1 MSVKEESLEDE
12 KEVKKKLKKGF
23 IDKIILFIEKKIDNI
38 PSLNEYFESI
48 TIVQGFADLGDNK
61 SESLFQYHNKVVKD
75 YLKECFELMI
85 LQQKDILIDLF
96 IKQTENINIFLYWMN
111 RLFTY
116 LDRYHTITKNK
127 GTLSYNEMNLYK
139 EICFN
144 PLKDD
149 IYKELNKL
157 IKQDRNGNKESRNK
171 IKSIIKILNDIDID
185 KPKIT
190 MENQEIKWIFDPPH
204 YESHFTYNYQNEW
217 YEKYFKEETIQFA
230 KEKAEKERQKNIL
243 MKNIMII

>member
-1 MSVKEESLEDE
+1 M
-12 KEVKKKLKKGF
+12 
-23 IDKIILFIEKKIDNI
+23 II
-38 PSLNEYFESI
+38 
-48 TIVQGFADLGDNK
+48 
-61 SESLFQYHNKVVKD
+61 
-75 YLKECFELMI
+75 
-85 LQQKDILIDLF
+85 QQKDALIDLF

-116 LDRYHTITKNK
+116 LDRYHNVTKKK

-171 IKSIIKILNDIDID
+171 IKSIMKILNNIDINE
-185 KPKIT
+185 PKIIN
-190 MENQEIKWIFDPPH
+190 ENQEIKWIFDKPNSK
-204 YESHFTYNYQNEW
+204 SHFTYN
-217 YEKYFKEETIQFA
+217 
-230 KEKAEKERQKNIL
+230 
-243 MKNIMII
+243 